1 MGAWR
6 STAQVQDNVL
16 SVVAGRAHAIG
27 TRVTVCC
34 RPCAR
39 QQLQSVRSLG
49 SNSRGNFTMARYVYL
64 VKYTP
69 EASGTIERG
78 MMFELY
84 TAEEADQAISAQL
97 LWTPPGAG

>member
-1 MGAWR
+1 
-6 STAQVQDNVL
+6 
-16 SVVAGRAHAIG
+16 
-27 TRVTVCC
+27 
-34 RPCAR
+34 
-39 QQLQSVRSLG
+39 
-49 SNSRGNFTMARYVYL
+49 MARYVYL

-97 LWTPPGAG
+97 LWTPPGAGCSRSRPVSSDQREIRQSSVCPRGSSLDRPSGVIGWVGRVV